1 MFIRV
6 PQVADLPAMV
16 RLWQEQVN
24 LLAVLSP
31 KLAQSILP
39 LEHWSSAL
47 QAALSDSQQQ
57 IYLAESSTHVLGF
70 MWLKVEWGLTASV
83 VAICIEI
90 HGQGSTVGAALWS
103 YSRNWFQSQGVS
115 VVSIPRQSA
124 IADAFW
130 STQGAVVTDRGLSIS
145 L

>member
-6 PQVADLPAMV
+6 PQVADLPALV

-24 LLAVLSP
+24 LLAILSP
-31 KLAQSILP
+31 KLAQSIRP
-39 LEHWSSAL
+39 LAHWSDAL

-57 IYLAESSTHVLGF
+57 IYLAENSTHVLGF
-70 MWLKVEWGLTASV
+70 MWLNVEQGSTGSV
-83 VAICIEI
+83 VATCIEI
-90 HGQGSTVGAALWS
+90 HGQGGAVGAALWS
-103 YSRNWFQSQGVS
+103 HARNWFHSQDVS
-115 VVSIPRQSA
+115 VVSIPKQSA

>member
-6 PQVADLPAMV
+6 PQVADLPALV

-24 LLAVLSP
+24 LLAILSP
-31 KLAQSILP
+31 KLAQSIPP
-39 LEHWSSAL
+39 LAYWSSAF

-57 IYLAESSTHVLGF
+57 IYLAENSTHVLGF
-70 MWLKVEWGLTASV
+70 MWLNVERGLTGSV
-83 VAICIEI
+83 VATCIEI
-90 HGQGSTVGAALWS
+90 HGQGSAVGAALWS
-103 YSRNWFQSQGVS
+103 PARNWFGLQGVS